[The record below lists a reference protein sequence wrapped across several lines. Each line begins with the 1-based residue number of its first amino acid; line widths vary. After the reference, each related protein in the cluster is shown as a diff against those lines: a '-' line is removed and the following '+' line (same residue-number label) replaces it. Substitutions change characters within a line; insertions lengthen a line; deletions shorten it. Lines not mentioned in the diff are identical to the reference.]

1 MIFFSQNPRFYAY
14 NQGRFRIYAVWL
26 RLLALDPYH
35 HWIVKGDDCCTIRTM
50 FRRYYFFIIL
60 GFITLLLFSPVIFK
74 GMVPIP
80 ADYMLTWYEPW
91 KTANSVNGVP
101 AIPHKPVVDDAFRH
115 LYPLRVVAARI
126 AQTGVMPLWNPYNA
140 AGTPLLAIMHPG
152 YLTPFGIF
160 FLFLSPTIAWT
171 LYVMFQPVVLG
182 IATYWYARK
191 LQMSN
196 LSAVFT
202 SVTLVL
208 SGFSIVRL
216 EYGEFLY
223 VLAGL
228 PLLLG
233 IVEVFK
239 KTLGS
244 NGLFAVPAVVG
255 FMMLSGQP
263 HMIIYVLGIFVLYA
277 LCRLPFIQTMQ
288 VGAFAILG
296 VGISAAQ
303 LLPSLELYSLSTINR
318 QSSAFIFDRFLLPIS
333 HLITVIIPNYFGNQA
348 TYNYF
353 GPHDYTETVA
363 YVGLLPVFFA
373 FIALRYVRT
382 PIVRFFLTVT
392 VISIVTTLQ
401 WFGAKL
407 FFSLPIPVLSSD
419 VPSRVF
425 VLTTFSLAIL
435 GGIGISAW
443 ETLPWEKTRSW
454 LIWFSA
460 ILGAIL
466 IGTGVLYWLHVA
478 CPPTV
483 SGCRMVSLR
492 TTLIEAAGFGVFVIA
507 TLLAFRVRGARPL
520 GLGGALIVIFFLGI
534 YNAQKFLPFA
544 PRERVFPQVP
554 VFSAIA
560 KEVGVSRYFG
570 IGSADFRT
578 NLTTYYGLYS
588 LQYFDPLHIRRYAEL
603 VSFVNS
609 GDRLKDI
616 RRSDVNI
623 ISDATVSAE
632 IAARRQRFLDL
643 TGTAALV
650 TKKTDG
656 LAALSDLLWEDAN
669 WQVSKRQSSLPRAYL
684 VTHLT
689 IETDPDRELAGMFAK
704 ETDFTSTAFV
714 DASVLFVPDNLPG
727 IKRVHITE
735 YTPNKVSIDVET
747 PSDAFLVLSD
757 TYYPGWKARVDGKQ
771 MDIYR
776 TNYTFRG
783 VVVPKGAHVV
793 TFSYEPDSLKFGA
806 ALSVLSVTI
815 WVGFVLLRRKK

>member
-1 MIFFSQNPRFYAY
+1 MT
-14 NQGRFRIYAVWL
+14 L
-26 RLLALDPYH
+26 
-35 HWIVKGDDCCTIRTM
+35 
-50 FRRYYFFIIL
+50 FRRYIIFIVLGIL
-60 GFITLLLFSPVIFK
+60 TAALFLPVFLK

-80 ADYMLTWYEPW
+80 ADFMLAWYEPW
-91 KTANSVNGVP
+91 KTGYSIHGVP
-101 AIPHKPVVDDAFRH
+101 TLAHKPVVDDAFRH
-115 LYPLRVVAARI
+115 LYPLRVI
-126 AQTGVMPLWNPYNA
+126 ASRMMREGLVPLWNPYNA

-152 YLTPFGIF
+152 YLTPFGLF
-160 FLFLSPTIAWT
+160 FLFLSPELAWT
-171 LYVMFQPVVLG
+171 LYVMFQPIVLG
-182 IATYWYARK
+182 MATYWYARK
-191 LQMSN
+191 LHMRPI
-196 LSAVFT
+196 AAIYT
-202 SVTLVL
+202 SIVLVL
-208 SGFSIVRL
+208 SGFSVVRL

-223 VLAGL
+223 VLTGL
-228 PLLLG
+228 PILLG
-233 IVEVFK
+233 IVEVYK
-239 KTLGS
+239 KIPGS
-244 NGLFAVPAVVG
+244 RIVFAVPIVTGV
-255 FMMLSGQP
+255 MVLSGQP
-263 HMIIYVLGIFVLYA
+263 HMIIYTLGVFALYA
-277 LCRLPFIQTMQ
+277 MYRLPFIRGIRI
-288 VGAFAILG
+288 GAFAALG
-296 VGISAAQ
+296 IGLSAIQ
-303 LLPSLELYSLSTINR
+303 LVPSIELYTQSTINR
-318 QSSAFIFDRFLLPIS
+318 STSAFIFERFLLPIA

-353 GPHDYTETVA
+353 GVHDYTETAA

-507 TLLAFRVRGARPL
+507 TLLAFRVRGARSL
-520 GLGGALIVIFFLGI
+520 GSGIAIIVIFFLGI

-560 KEVGVSRYFG
+560 KEVRAGRYFG

-603 VSFVNS
+603 VSFVNT

-632 IAARRQRFLDL
+632 IAARRQRFWDM

-656 LAALSDLLWEDAN
+656 LAVPSDLLWEDAN
-669 WQVSKRQSSLPRAYL
+669 WQVSKRQLSLPRAYL

-704 ETDFTSTAFV
+704 ETDLTSTAFV
-714 DASVLFVPDNLPG
+714 DASVLFVPDTLPG

-783 VVVPKGAHVV
+783 IVVPKGTHEVE
-793 TFSYEPDSLKFGA
+793 FSYEPASFTYGVWTSLV
-806 ALSVLSVTI
+806 SVASWLMLLWVTS
-815 WVGFVLLRRKK
+815 RKDK